1 VRDTPLVVLV
11 VLALAAL
18 TAGCGTDR
26 TPEQRR
32 IPAAERFREALQAKL
47 DAKRDEHDLV
57 GITAAV
63 AFADGTLW
71 AGASGLADK
80 DPERPLRQD
89 TPMAIASVTK
99 PLVGALAVALAKE
112 GRLSLD
118 DRLSRW
124 IPSFPNARAIT
135 VRQLLNHTSGVFN
148 VDEDDAYNEAVEGD
162 WSRAWTPQMVLR
174 YVRRPYGPPGRS
186 WHYSDTNYTLAGLV
200 LRRASGGPVSRALH
214 RLVLDRHGLRAAA
227 LQPEE
232 PAPPGT
238 ARGFP
243 PAADP
248 FPAPGRYIPFR
259 SVASTEWTAAG
270 MVANAPD
277 LATWGRALFAGR
289 VVGRDGLREM
299 LRTVPAGDGGDAEY
313 GLGLAYRHIVERDVI
328 GASGRFP
335 GYASDLWY
343 DPATRAT
350 VAVLWNDTLLLRSPD
365 VADTL
370 LEVVR
375 RSR

>member
-1 VRDTPLVVLV
+1 MRGRPLVTF
-11 VLALAAL
+11 VLALVAL
-18 TAGCGTDR
+18 AAGCGADR
-26 TPEQRR
+26 TSEPQRT
-32 IPAAERFREALQAKL
+32 PAAERLQKALQAKL
-47 DAKRDEHDLV
+47 DAKRAEHDLV

-80 DPERPLRQD
+80 DPERSLRPD

-118 DRLSRW
+118 DPLSKW
-124 IPSFPNARAIT
+124 VPSFPNARAIT
-135 VRQLLNHTSGVFN
+135 VRQLLNHTSGLFN
-148 VDEDDAYNEAVEGD
+148 VDEDAAYNEAID
-162 WSRAWTPQMVLR
+162 ADPSRAWTPQMVLR
-174 YVRRPYGPPGRS
+174 YVRRPYAPPGRA

-200 LRRASGGPVSRALH
+200 LQRASGGSVSRALH
-214 RLVLDRHGLRAAA
+214 RLVLDRHGLRSAA

-243 PAADP
+243 PTADT
-248 FPAPGRYIPFR
+248 FPAPGRYVPFR

-299 LRTVPAGDGGDAEY
+299 LRTVPARGPAYTDY
-313 GLGLAYRHIVERDVI
+313 GLGLARRHIVERDVT

-335 GYASDLWY
+335 GYASDLWH
-343 DPATRAT
+343 DPKTRAT
-350 VAVLWNDTLLLRSPD
+350 VAVLWNDTLLLGSAD

-375 RSR
+375 GAQ